1 MGSQCATSK
10 NAKAG
15 EIIYIRLRDTYRVSH
30 VLVYGGVSTMDGIEV
45 CIYYE
50 FPLLTHQF
58 CYPQNKTKNILTG
71 ACGEFRSVW
80 SQVSRVD

>member
-58 CYPQNKTKNILTG
+58 CYPQNKNKKHFNR
-71 ACGEFRSVW
+71 CVW
-80 SQVSRVD
+80 GIPICVESS